1 MEKKI
6 EARIEHLKMIQT
18 NISRMASNSF
28 IVKGWSVTSIGA
40 IYAFWLTSKNNYLL
54 WLILGVTI
62 LFWFHD
68 AYYLMLERAYRKLYD
83 SVRLKDVSDDEFE
96 TFEMSPIMDENI
108 FYIAFSR
115 KILWLPYGLISIV
128 IVIILIFNTR

>member
-96 TFEMSPIMDENI
+96 TFEI
-108 FYIAFSR
+108 
-115 KILWLPYGLISIV
+115 
-128 IVIILIFNTR
+128 